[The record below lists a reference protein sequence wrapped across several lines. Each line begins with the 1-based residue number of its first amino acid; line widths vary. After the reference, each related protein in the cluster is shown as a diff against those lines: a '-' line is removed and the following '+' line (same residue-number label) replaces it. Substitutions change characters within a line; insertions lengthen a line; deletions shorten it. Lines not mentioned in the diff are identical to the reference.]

1 MQLSEHVIRVCNGM
15 IARIAPTCDP
25 LWTVYLKRHKG
36 QSIYAE
42 RFRIYLPTIKTL
54 PVTTTKGSYPNQFL
68 GDRYRDFP
76 DILPTVRPVPYHST
90 GLLLG
95 EAELARGLR
104 GDFVPL
110 LRRRLPCH
118 HLCGLPHGA
127 VPRFV
132 DRYRKAYPFFL
143 RTDIAKFYPS
153 VRHQDL
159 VVGVQIAWRDLLGLS
174 YVPSKFKKRYLG
186 PLLRWCERLP
196 LHRGIPLGSPVSAVA
211 APLMLVPLWLEVRRT
226 FGVPL
231 TVYMDDVLVCCR
243 DAQQCAEVYAR
254 IENRL
259 HNDFDLAPHVGKTE
273 SGRFATGRF
282 SFCGWSFAGGYAR
295 IDEEKER
302 DFAERITRST
312 CARGGER
319 NSRALVKRVN
329 RLVDGFGHYYKHGD
343 VKRQYERLD
352 VLIRRS
358 VREALSGG
366 SSRRI
371 YNGELERLGLRSL
384 CGILERDS
392 AKTKAGKAT
401 AVRNRPL
408 RKPVPSLSAQ
418 AAALRASCR
427 VEGDSFREE
436 TLVLLRSL
444 DAKLSQL
451 VKEQRTLC
459 RTLER
464 LGGMW

>member
-1 MQLSEHVIRVCNGM
+1 M
-15 IARIAPTCDP
+15 
-25 LWTVYLKRHKG
+25 
-36 QSIYAE
+36 
-42 RFRIYLPTIKTL
+42 
-54 PVTTTKGSYPNQFL
+54 
-68 GDRYRDFP
+68 
-76 DILPTVRPVPYHST
+76 RPAPYHSAPC
-90 GLLLG
+90 LPG
-95 EAELARGLR
+95 ESELARNLR
-104 GDFVPL
+104 DDFVPL
-110 LRRRLPCH
+110 LRRRLPWH

-127 VPRFV
+127 APRFV
-132 DRYRKAYPFFL
+132 ERYRKEFPYFL

-243 DAQQCAEVYAR
+243 DAQQCAEVYAL

-259 HNDFDLAPHVGKTE
+259 HDDYDLAPHPGKTE

-282 SFCGWSFAGGYAR
+282 SFCGWSFAGSYAR
-295 IDEEKER
+295 IDEAKER

-312 CARGGER
+312 CPRDSER

-352 VLIRRS
+352 VHIRRS
-358 VREALSGG
+358 VREALGADTR
-366 SSRRI
+366 RRI
-371 YNGELERLGLRSL
+371 LNGELDRLGLRSL
-384 CGILERDS
+384 SGILERNRTE
-392 AKTKAGKAT
+392 AQAGKAS
-401 AVRNRPL
+401 AAHYRPL
-408 RKPVPSLSAQ
+408 RKPAPSLSAQ
-418 AAALRASCR
+418 AVTAVAKAAAGQEALRGEA
-427 VEGDSFREE
+427 VE
-436 TLVLLRSL
+436 LLRRI
-444 DAKLSQL
+444 DAKLSQM
-451 VKEQRTLC
+451 VKGQRTLY

-464 LGGMW
+464 LCGPW

>member
-1 MQLSEHVIRVCNGM
+1 ME
-15 IARIAPTCDP
+15 D
-25 LWTVYLKRHKG
+25 
-36 QSIYAE
+36 
-42 RFRIYLPTIKTL
+42 IKTK
-54 PVTTTKGSYPNQFL
+54 PVTTTKGKYTIGLPIGHYSDP
-68 GDRYRDFP
+68 P
-76 DILPTVRPVPYHST
+76 SILTTVRPAPYHSAPC
-90 GLLLG
+90 LPG
-95 EAELARGLR
+95 ESELARNLR
-104 GDFVPL
+104 DDFVPL
-110 LRRRLPCH
+110 LRRRFPWH

-132 DRYRKAYPFFL
+132 ERYRKAYPFFL

-186 PLLRWCERLP
+186 PLLRWCEGLP

-243 DAQQCAEVYAR
+243 DAQQCAEVYAL
-254 IENRL
+254 IERRL
-259 HNDFDLAPHVGKTE
+259 HDDFDLAPHPGKTV
-273 SGRFATGRF
+273 SGRFATGCF

-295 IDEEKER
+295 IDDEKER
-302 DFAERITRST
+302 EFAERITRST
-312 CARGGER
+312 RTKGHER

-352 VLIRRS
+352 VHIRRS
-358 VREALSGG
+358 VRVALAGG
-366 SSRRI
+366 RTRRI
-371 YNGELERLGLRSL
+371 YNDELVRLGLRSL

-392 AKTKAGKAT
+392 ARTRAGKAA
-401 AVRNRPL
+401 AVRYRPL
-408 RKPVPSLSAQ
+408 RKAVPSLARQ
-418 AAALRASCR
+418 AVTAVAEAAAGQEAFRGES
-427 VEGDSFREE
+427 VE
-436 TLVLLRSL
+436 LLRSI
-444 DAKLSQL
+444 DAKLREM
-451 VKEQRTLC
+451 VKGQRTLC

-464 LGGMW
+464 LCGPW